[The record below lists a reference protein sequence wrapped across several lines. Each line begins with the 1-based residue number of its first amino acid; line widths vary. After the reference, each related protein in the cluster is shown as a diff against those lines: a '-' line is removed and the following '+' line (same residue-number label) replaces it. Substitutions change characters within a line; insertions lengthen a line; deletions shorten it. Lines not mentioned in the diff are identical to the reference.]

1 MNPTA
6 PTALIAEDEPLLA
19 KELQAELACAW
30 PELHVA
36 AVAGDGESAVQLA
49 LRYLPDVL
57 FFDVRMPGL
66 SGLEAAERLADE
78 WPADTNAR
86 TNTRAFPLLVF
97 VTAYDQ
103 YAVQAFETQAVD
115 YLLKPVEPQR
125 LAKTVQRLQA
135 ALVRRVGDDASH
147 LETTLTQLRD
157 LLHVGAKASDAPLRF
172 IQAGVGTTIK
182 MVPIDEVLYF
192 EAADKY
198 VRVVTASEEH
208 LIRTPLKDL
217 LPRLD
222 SAVFWQ
228 IHRGTLV
235 RASSI
240 EQIVRDDSG
249 RLLLR
254 LRGSKDTLA
263 VSRLYAHLF
272 KSM

>member
-1 MNPTA
+1 MN

-19 KELQAELACAW
+19 QELQAGLGRAW
-30 PELHVA
+30 PELQIA

-49 LRYLPDVL
+49 LRHLPDVL

-78 WPADTNAR
+78 WPADSNA
-86 TNTRAFPLLVF
+86 RAFPLLVF

-135 ALVRRVGDDASH
+135 ALVRRAGDDASH

-157 LLHVGAKASDAPLRF
+157 LLRAGPASAATEAPLRF
-172 IQAGVGTTIK
+172 IQAGSGTTIK

-198 VRVVTASEEH
+198 LRVVTASEEH

-222 SAVFWQ
+222 PAVFWQ
-228 IHRGTLV
+228 VHRGTVV

-240 EQIVRDDSG
+240 EQIVRDESG

-254 LRGSKDTLA
+254 LRGCRETLA
-263 VSRLYAHLF
+263 VSRLYAHQF